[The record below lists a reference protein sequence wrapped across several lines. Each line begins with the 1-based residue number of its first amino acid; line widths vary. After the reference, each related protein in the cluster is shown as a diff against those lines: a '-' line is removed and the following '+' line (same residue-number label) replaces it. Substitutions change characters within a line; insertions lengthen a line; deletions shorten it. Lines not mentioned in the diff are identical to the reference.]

1 MIRWQKYKKYSETAN
16 KICIFAEKAVLL
28 LPKKGRLNGIMPEI
42 VLHYIWE
49 KCLWAGYEQ
58 QTTDGKTVEILS
70 VGEHNRDAGPDYSH
84 ARVRIDGKEWIG
96 NIEIHVCSS
105 DWTKHRHHLDKAYD
119 NIILHVVRTAD
130 KPVYNSQG
138 ELVPQCELNYPS
150 DKDYLSGL
158 FAAAQQMDSAVARIG
173 CAEQLLHDPQ
183 LLTEGWRK
191 TLLQKRMECKRASI
205 TRLLEI
211 TKGSWEHALYISLAR
226 NFGFHTNSVPFEE
239 LAINTPLSYLQKH
252 RNSLFQLT
260 ALLMGQAGLIGD
272 ALDLQKEYVF
282 LRAKFGLTPLDAS
295 VWKHARMRPQN
306 NPELRIRQ
314 FAQLIYQSENL
325 LSKILDTDDLKQ
337 LESLFLVD
345 KMGKSS
351 IDILLINTVI
361 PYKYAYALS
370 RHNTAQAEQALRLME
385 KIAPENNTIVR
396 QWRVLGQEV
405 KNAADTQALL
415 HLYQNYCQHHECIN
429 CEVGYKIFENR
440 QLTLF

>member
-1 MIRWQKYKKYSETAN
+1 
-16 KICIFAEKAVLL
+16 
-28 LPKKGRLNGIMPEI
+28 MPEI

-49 KCLWAGYEQ
+49 HCLWAGFDQY
-58 QTTDGKTVEILS
+58 TTDGKKVEILS

-84 ARVRIDGKEWIG
+84 ARIRIDGHEWVG

-105 DWTKHRHHLDKAYD
+105 DWTKHHHHLDKAYD

-130 KPVYNSQG
+130 KPIYNSKG

-150 DKDYLSGL
+150 DKDYLSAL
-158 FAAAQQMDSAVARIG
+158 FESAQRMDSAIARIG
-173 CAEQLLHDPQ
+173 CAEQLLHDPR

-191 TLLQKRMECKRASI
+191 TLLCKRLECKRASI

-239 LAINTPLSYLQKH
+239 RAINTPLSYLQKH

-260 ALLMGQAGLIGD
+260 ALLLGQAGLVQEPE
-272 ALDLQKEYVF
+272 LQKEYDF
-282 LRAKFGLTPLDAS
+282 LRVKFGLTPLEGS
-295 VWKHARMRPQN
+295 IWKHARLRPQN
-306 NPELRIRQ
+306 SPELRIRQ
-314 FAQLIYQSENL
+314 FAQLMHQSENL
-325 LSKILDTDDLKQ
+325 LSKILDTDDLKE
-337 LESLFLVD
+337 LEVLFAVPQ
-345 KMGKSS
+345 MGKSS
-351 IDILLINTVI
+351 VDILLINTVI
-361 PYKYAYALS
+361 PYKYAYAL
-370 RHNTAQAEQALRLME
+370 HQNNPVKAEQAMRLME
-385 KIAPENNTIVR
+385 KIPAENNTIVR

>member
-1 MIRWQKYKKYSETAN
+1 
-16 KICIFAEKAVLL
+16 
-28 LPKKGRLNGIMPEI
+28 MPEI

-49 KCLWAGYEQ
+49 HCLWAGFEQ
-58 QTTDGKTVEILS
+58 YTTDGKKVEILS

-84 ARVRIDGKEWIG
+84 ARIRIDGHEWVG
-96 NIEIHVCSS
+96 NIEIHVCAS
-105 DWTKHRHHLDKAYD
+105 DWTKHHHHLDKAYD

-130 KPVYNSQG
+130 KPIYNSKG

-150 DKDYLSGL
+150 DKDYLSAL
-158 FAAAQQMDSAVARIG
+158 FESAQRMDSAIARIG
-173 CAEQLLHDPQ
+173 CAEQLLHDPR

-191 TLLQKRMECKRASI
+191 TLLCKRLECKRASI

-239 LAINTPLSYLQKH
+239 LAINTPLSCLQKH

-260 ALLMGQAGLIGD
+260 ALLLGQAGLVQEPE
-272 ALDLQKEYVF
+272 LQKEYDF
-282 LRAKFGLTPLDAS
+282 LRVKFGLTPMEGS
-295 VWKHARMRPQN
+295 IWKHARLRPQN
-306 NPELRIRQ
+306 SPELRIRQ
-314 FAQLIYQSENL
+314 FAQLMHQSENL
-325 LSKILDTDDLKQ
+325 LSKILDTDDLKE
-337 LESLFLVD
+337 LEMLFAVPQ
-345 KMGKSS
+345 MGKSS
-351 IDILLINTVI
+351 VDILLINTVI
-361 PYKYAYALS
+361 PYKYAYAL
-370 RHNTAQAEQALRLME
+370 HQNNPVKAEQAMRLME
-385 KIAPENNTIVR
+385 KIPAENNTIVR

>member
-1 MIRWQKYKKYSETAN
+1 
-16 KICIFAEKAVLL
+16 
-28 LPKKGRLNGIMPEI
+28 MPEI

-49 KCLWAGYEQ
+49 HCLWAGFEQ
-58 QTTDGKTVEILS
+58 YTTDGKKVEILS

-84 ARVRIDGKEWIG
+84 ARIRIDGHEWVG

-105 DWTKHRHHLDKAYD
+105 DWTKHHHHLDKAYD

-130 KPVYNSQG
+130 KPVYNSRG

-150 DKDYLSGL
+150 DKDYLSAL
-158 FAAAQQMDSAVARIG
+158 FESAQRMDSAIARIG
-173 CAEQLLHDPQ
+173 CAEQLLHDPR

-191 TLLQKRMECKRASI
+191 TLLCKRLECKRSSI

-260 ALLMGQAGLIGD
+260 ALLLGQAGLVQEPE
-272 ALDLQKEYVF
+272 LQKEYDF
-282 LRAKFGLTPLDAS
+282 LRVKFGLTPLEGS
-295 VWKHARMRPQN
+295 IWKHARLRPQN
-306 NPELRIRQ
+306 SPELRIRQ
-314 FAQLIYQSENL
+314 FAQLMHQSENL
-325 LSKILDTDDLKQ
+325 LSKILDTDDLKE
-337 LESLFLVD
+337 LEMLFAVPQI
-345 KMGKSS
+345 GKSS
-351 IDILLINTVI
+351 VDILLINTVI
-361 PYKYAYALS
+361 PYKYAYAL
-370 RHNTAQAEQALRLME
+370 HQNNPVKAEQAMRLME
-385 KIAPENNTIVR
+385 KIPAENNTIVR

>member
-1 MIRWQKYKKYSETAN
+1 
-16 KICIFAEKAVLL
+16 
-28 LPKKGRLNGIMPEI
+28 MPEI
-42 VLHYIWE
+42 ILHYIWE
-49 KCLWAGYEQ
+49 HCLWAGFEQ
-58 QTTDGKTVEILS
+58 YTTDGKKVEILS

-84 ARVRIDGKEWIG
+84 ARIRIDGHEWVG

-105 DWTKHRHHLDKAYD
+105 DWTKHHHHLDKAYD

-130 KPVYNSQG
+130 KPIYNSKG

-150 DKDYLSGL
+150 DKDYLSAL
-158 FAAAQQMDSAVARIG
+158 FESAQRMDSAIARIG
-173 CAEQLLHDPQ
+173 CAEQLLHDPR

-191 TLLQKRMECKRASI
+191 TLLCKRLECKRASI

-239 LAINTPLSYLQKH
+239 LAINTPLSCLQKH

-260 ALLMGQAGLIGD
+260 ALLLGQAGLVQEPE
-272 ALDLQKEYVF
+272 LQKEYDF
-282 LRAKFGLTPLDAS
+282 LRIKFGLTPLEGS
-295 VWKHARMRPQN
+295 IWKHARLRPQN
-306 NPELRIRQ
+306 SPELRIRQ
-314 FAQLIYQSENL
+314 FAQLMHQSENL
-325 LSKILDTDDLKQ
+325 LSKILDTDDLKE
-337 LESLFLVD
+337 LEVLFAVPQ
-345 KMGKSS
+345 MGKSS
-351 IDILLINTVI
+351 VDILLINTVI
-361 PYKYAYALS
+361 PYKYAYAL
-370 RHNTAQAEQALRLME
+370 HQNNPIKAEQALRLME
-385 KIAPENNTIVR
+385 KIPAENNTIVR

>member
-1 MIRWQKYKKYSETAN
+1 
-16 KICIFAEKAVLL
+16 
-28 LPKKGRLNGIMPEI
+28 MPEI
-42 VLHYIWE
+42 ILHYIWE
-49 KCLWAGYEQ
+49 HCLWAGFEQ
-58 QTTDGKTVEILS
+58 YTTDGKKVEILS

-84 ARVRIDGKEWIG
+84 ARVRIDGKEWVG

-105 DWTKHRHHLDKAYD
+105 DWTKHHHHLDKAYD

-130 KPVYNSQG
+130 KPIYNSKG

-150 DKDYLSGL
+150 DKDYLSAL
-158 FAAAQQMDSAVARIG
+158 FESAQRMDSAIARIG
-173 CAEQLLHDPQ
+173 CAEQLLHDPR

-191 TLLQKRMECKRASI
+191 TLLCKRLECKRASI

-239 LAINTPLSYLQKH
+239 LAINTPLSCLQKH

-260 ALLMGQAGLIGD
+260 ALLLGQAGLVQEPE
-272 ALDLQKEYVF
+272 LQKEYDF
-282 LRAKFGLTPLDAS
+282 LRVKFGLTPLEGS
-295 VWKHARMRPQN
+295 IWKHARLRPQN
-306 NPELRIRQ
+306 SPELRIRQ
-314 FAQLIYQSENL
+314 FAQLMHQSENL
-325 LSKILDTDDLKQ
+325 LSKILDTDDLKE
-337 LESLFLVD
+337 LEVLFAVPQ
-345 KMGKSS
+345 MGKSS
-351 IDILLINTVI
+351 VDILLINTVI
-361 PYKYAYALS
+361 PYKYAYAL
-370 RHNTAQAEQALRLME
+370 HQNNPVKAEQAMRLME
-385 KIAPENNTIVR
+385 KIPAENNTIVR

>member
-1 MIRWQKYKKYSETAN
+1 
-16 KICIFAEKAVLL
+16 
-28 LPKKGRLNGIMPEI
+28 MPEI
-42 VLHYIWE
+42 ILHYIWE
-49 KCLWAGYEQ
+49 HCLWAGYEQ
-58 QTTDGKTVEILS
+58 RTTDGKSVEIVS

-84 ARVRIDGKEWIG
+84 ARIRIDGKEWVG

-105 DWTKHRHHLDKAYD
+105 DWIKHRHQLDKAYD

-130 KPVYNSQG
+130 KPIYNSKG

-150 DKDYLSGL
+150 DKDYLSAL
-158 FAAAQQMDSAVARIG
+158 FESAQKMDSAIARIG
-173 CAEQLLHDPQ
+173 CAEQLLHDPR

-191 TLLQKRMECKRASI
+191 TLLRKRLECKRASI

-211 TKGSWEHALYISLAR
+211 TKGSWEHALYISMAR

-239 LAINTPLSYLQKH
+239 LAINTPLSCLQKH

-260 ALLMGQAGLIGD
+260 ALLLGQAGLINEPE
-272 ALDLQKEYVF
+272 LQKEYDF
-282 LRAKFGLTPLDAS
+282 LRVKFGLTPLDGS
-295 VWKHARMRPQN
+295 IWKHARLRPQN
-306 NPELRIRQ
+306 SPELRIRQ
-314 FAQLIYQSENL
+314 FAQLIHQSENL
-325 LSKILDTDDLKQ
+325 LSKILDTDDLKE
-337 LESLFLVD
+337 LEALFAVPQ
-345 KMGKSS
+345 MGKSS
-351 IDILLINTVI
+351 VDILLINTVI
-361 PYKYAYALS
+361 PYKYAYAI
-370 RHNTAQAEQALRLME
+370 HQTNAVKAEQVLRLME
-385 KIAPENNTIVR
+385 KIPAENNTIVR

>member
-1 MIRWQKYKKYSETAN
+1 
-16 KICIFAEKAVLL
+16 
-28 LPKKGRLNGIMPEI
+28 MPEI

-49 KCLWAGYEQ
+49 HCLWAGFDQY
-58 QTTDGKTVEILS
+58 TTDGKKVEILS

-84 ARVRIDGKEWIG
+84 ARIRIDGHEWVG

-105 DWTKHRHHLDKAYD
+105 DWTKHHHHLDKAYD

-130 KPVYNSQG
+130 KPVYNSKG

-150 DKDYLSGL
+150 DKDYLSAL
-158 FAAAQQMDSAVARIG
+158 FESAQRMDSAIARIG
-173 CAEQLLHDPQ
+173 CAEQLLHDPR

-191 TLLQKRMECKRASI
+191 TLLCKRLECKRASI

-239 LAINTPLSYLQKH
+239 LAINTPLSCLQKH

-260 ALLMGQAGLIGD
+260 ALLLGQAGLVQEPE
-272 ALDLQKEYVF
+272 LQKEYDF
-282 LRAKFGLTPLDAS
+282 LRVKFDLTPLEGS
-295 VWKHARMRPQN
+295 IWKHARLRPQN
-306 NPELRIRQ
+306 SPELRIRQ
-314 FAQLIYQSENL
+314 FAQLMHQSENL
-325 LSKILDTDDLKQ
+325 LSKILDTDDLKE
-337 LESLFLVD
+337 LEMLFAVPQ
-345 KMGKSS
+345 MGKSS
-351 IDILLINTVI
+351 VDILLINTVI
-361 PYKYAYALS
+361 PYKYAYAL
-370 RHNTAQAEQALRLME
+370 HQNNPVKAEQALRLME
-385 KIAPENNTIVR
+385 KIPAENNTIVR

>member
-1 MIRWQKYKKYSETAN
+1 
-16 KICIFAEKAVLL
+16 
-28 LPKKGRLNGIMPEI
+28 MPEI

-49 KCLWAGYEQ
+49 HCLWAGFEQ
-58 QTTDGKTVEILS
+58 YTTDGKKVEILS

-84 ARVRIDGKEWIG
+84 ARIRIDGHEWVG
-96 NIEIHVCSS
+96 NIEIHVCAS
-105 DWTKHRHHLDKAYD
+105 DWTKHHHHLDKAYD

-130 KPVYNSQG
+130 KPIYNSKG

-150 DKDYLSGL
+150 DKDYLSAL
-158 FAAAQQMDSAVARIG
+158 FESAQRMDSAIARIG
-173 CAEQLLHDPQ
+173 CAEQLLHDPR

-191 TLLQKRMECKRASI
+191 TLLCKRLECKRASI

-260 ALLMGQAGLIGD
+260 ALLLGQAGLVQEPE
-272 ALDLQKEYVF
+272 LQKEYDF
-282 LRAKFGLTPLDAS
+282 LRVKFGLTPLEGS
-295 VWKHARMRPQN
+295 IWKHARLRPQN
-306 NPELRIRQ
+306 SPELRIRQ
-314 FAQLIYQSENL
+314 FAQLMHQSENL
-325 LSKILDTDDLKQ
+325 LSKILDTDDLKE
-337 LESLFLVD
+337 LEVLFAVPQ
-345 KMGKSS
+345 MGKSS
-351 IDILLINTVI
+351 VDILLINTVI
-361 PYKYAYALS
+361 PYKYAYAL
-370 RHNTAQAEQALRLME
+370 HQNNPVKAEQAMRLME
-385 KIAPENNTIVR
+385 KIPAENNTIVR

>member
-1 MIRWQKYKKYSETAN
+1 
-16 KICIFAEKAVLL
+16 
-28 LPKKGRLNGIMPEI
+28 MPEI
-42 VLHYIWE
+42 ILHYIWE
-49 KCLWAGYEQ
+49 HCLWAGFEQ
-58 QTTDGKTVEILS
+58 YTTDGKKVEILS

-84 ARVRIDGKEWIG
+84 ARIRIDGHEWVG
-96 NIEIHVCSS
+96 NIEIHVCAS
-105 DWTKHRHHLDKAYD
+105 DWTKHHHHLDKAYD

-130 KPVYNSQG
+130 KPIYNSKG

-150 DKDYLSGL
+150 DKDYLSAL
-158 FAAAQQMDSAVARIG
+158 FESAQRMDSAIARIG
-173 CAEQLLHDPQ
+173 CAEQLLHDPR

-191 TLLQKRMECKRASI
+191 TLLCKRLECKRASI

-239 LAINTPLSYLQKH
+239 LAINTPLSCLQKH

-260 ALLMGQAGLIGD
+260 ALLLGQAGLVQEPE
-272 ALDLQKEYVF
+272 LQKEYDF
-282 LRAKFGLTPLDAS
+282 LRVKFGLTHLEGS
-295 VWKHARMRPQN
+295 IWKHARLRPQN
-306 NPELRIRQ
+306 SPELRIRQ
-314 FAQLIYQSENL
+314 FAQLMHQSENL
-325 LSKILDTDDLKQ
+325 LSKILDTDDLKE
-337 LESLFLVD
+337 LEVLFAVPQ
-345 KMGKSS
+345 MGKSS
-351 IDILLINTVI
+351 VDILLINTVI
-361 PYKYAYALS
+361 PYKYAYAL
-370 RHNTAQAEQALRLME
+370 HQNNPVKAEQALRLME
-385 KIAPENNTIVR
+385 KIPAENNTIVR

>member
-1 MIRWQKYKKYSETAN
+1 
-16 KICIFAEKAVLL
+16 
-28 LPKKGRLNGIMPEI
+28 MPEI

-58 QTTDGKTVEILS
+58 YTTDGKRVEILS

-84 ARVRIDGKEWIG
+84 ARVRIDGKEWCG
-96 NIEIHVCSS
+96 NVEIHVCSS
-105 DWTKHRHHLDKAYD
+105 DWLRHKHQLDKAYD

-130 KPVYNSQG
+130 KPIYNSKG
-138 ELVPQCELNYPS
+138 ESVPQCELNYPS

-158 FAAAQQMDSAVARIG
+158 FAAAQQMDSAVGRIG

-183 LLTEGWRK
+183 LMTDGWRK

-260 ALLMGQAGLIGD
+260 ALLMGQAGLIKASGEGLEASD
-272 ALDLQKEYVF
+272 EGLAKEYAF
-282 LRAKFGLTPLDAS
+282 MRAKFGLTPLDAS

-306 NPELRIRQ
+306 SPELRIMQ
-314 FAQLIYQSENL
+314 FAQLIYQSEHL
-325 LSKILDTDDLKQ
+325 LSKILDTDDLKE
-337 LESLFLVD
+337 LETLFAVSQ
-345 KMGKSS
+345 MGKSS

-361 PYKYAYALS
+361 PYKYAYALHQNNPS
-370 RHNTAQAEQALRLME
+370 KAEQALRLME

-405 KNAADTQALL
+405 KNAGDTQALL

-440 QLTLF
+440 QLSLF